1 MAETL
6 YRRAESRRGRR
17 GKGMSVPAP
26 KAHSHGF
33 LWPCFQPRPKGA
45 GAGGSAGGDLTGRPE
60 MLASYLF
67 YT

>member
-33 LWPCFQPRPKGA
+33 LRPCFQPRPKET